1 MNERM
6 WGKSV
11 ALAAAAM
18 VALSITHAAAN
29 DSEVPGGAGLAGSA
43 SKVYQSGHGVS
54 LGGYGE
60 TVYENYSGELENGDP
75 SGRVDR
81 WDFLRSV
88 LYVGYKFND
97 EFLLNTEIEVEHGS
111 TGSGGEV
118 SLEFGYIDWLL
129 APQANLRGGMV
140 LVPMGIINETHEPTT
155 FSGAK
160 RPTVEQRIIPTT
172 WRENGFGV
180 YGDLGPVQY
189 RTYVMTGLDAANFS
203 AGGIR
208 SGRQKG
214 AQAKAQSFA
223 WTGRLE
229 HTTTPGINLGA
240 SAYVG
245 RAGQDLLEPEAM
257 EPDDRLE
264 VSVEMLEAHG
274 AWRHRGIQARLLGVV
289 SWIGNTEDLNAALE
303 LESAA
308 GVGERQ
314 WGGYAEVGYDVLT
327 ETSINASLIPFVRF
341 ERLDTQDQVASGF
354 ASNPANDQTIW
365 TFGAS
370 AHPIPQVTL
379 KVDYQA
385 ISNKAETGVDQF
397 NVGLGYAF

>member
-6 WGKSV
+6 WGRSV
-11 ALAAAAM
+11 AIAAAAM
-18 VALSITHAAAN
+18 VSLSVTHAAAN

-129 APQANLRGGMV
+129 APEANLRGGMV
-140 LVPMGIINETHEPTT
+140 LVPMGII
-155 FSGAK
+155 
-160 RPTVEQRIIPTT
+160 
-172 WRENGFGV
+172 
-180 YGDLGPVQY
+180 
-189 RTYVMTGLDAANFS
+189 NFS

-229 HTTTPGINLGA
+229 HATTPGINVGV

-274 AWRHRGIQARLLGVV
+274 EWRHRGIQARLLGVV

-327 ETSINASLIPFVRF
+327 ETSINASLIPFVRL

-370 AHPIPQVTL
+370 ANPIPQITL
-379 KVDYQA
+379 KAGYQA
-385 ISNKAETGVDQF
+385 ISNKADTGVDQF
-397 NVGLGYAF
+397 NVALGYAF